1 MKQEADGVTKTLQ
14 YVRKYKLGIGAQGF
28 LFNGK
33 EFYKEELKKDSK
45 TGLSSIVVTDKI
57 KDVLEKIVDGGI
69 RQRILERLNRGFEE
83 GADYRA
89 NVAQALANLK
99 NLDEDP
105 IYSDDAKTRPIRTV
119 RKYVSSSTMVAV
131 RKDGNGKPMS
141 FVEPDGNHHVAFY
154 KDENGVIT
162 ESIVTKWLAV
172 QRKLN
177 HIPIIIDNPS
187 QTWCEVLE
195 RNDVPEELLQS
206 LPKDNSTFLLSLQ
219 IGEAFIMG
227 MEDADYQKA
236 LLAKDVRTL
245 CDHLF
250 YVQNASSHDYRF
262 RRHVEAKYDTNDMNK
277 DDMRFLRIRT
287 IDDLFNNNPHKVK
300 VTVLGVIVE

>member
-1 MKQEADGVTKTLQ
+1 M
-14 YVRKYKLGIGAQGF
+14 
-28 LFNGK
+28 
-33 EFYKEELKKDSK
+33 
-45 TGLSSIVVTDKI
+45 
-57 KDVLEKIVDGGI
+57 DGGI

-83 GADYRA
+83 GTDYRA

-131 RKDGNGKPMS
+131 RKGDNGKPVA

-162 ESIVTKWLAV
+162 ETIVTKWQAV
-172 QRKLN
+172 QRKLY

-187 QTWCEVLE
+187 QTWSEVLE
-195 RNDVPEELLQS
+195 RNDVPDELLQS
-206 LPKDNSTFLLSLQ
+206 LPKDSSTFLLSLQ

-227 MEDADYQKA
+227 MEDADYGRA
-236 LLAKDVRTL
+236 LEGKDVQSL
-245 CDHLF
+245 AEHLYF
-250 YVQNASSHDYRF
+250 VQSISSCDYRF
-262 RRHVEAKYDTNDMNK
+262 RRHMEAQYDTNDINK
-277 DDMRFLRIRT
+277 EDLRFLRIRNLQA
-287 IDDLFNNNPHKVK
+287 LFEFNPQKIK
-300 VTVLGVIVE
+300 VTVLGDIIH